1 MTFGFDPGSRNSSSG
16 RQCHDCRV
24 AHHPRYRLGG
34 LWPADP
40 QGAEAVTADADP
52 PYVLWKDTLPNGD
65 TARVTIT
72 RTVEAILS

>member
-40 QGAEAVTADADP
+40 